1 MKHDAIISWQDDNQA
16 IDAFLPLRRLTEPEA
31 VVFRLHKLGGCVV
44 EVWLPEAPSRYSLR
58 RLASPHNRRLFEQ
71 FLDSLDDPPD
81 CPKSVREVTQ

>member
-1 MKHDAIISWQDDNQA
+1 MTHNAVSRCQENDQG
-16 IDAFLPLRRLTEPEA
+16 IDAFLPLRRLTQPEA
-31 VVFRLHKLGGCVV
+31 VVFRLHKLGGCIV

-81 CPKSVREVTQ
+81 SPKSAMEVTQ